1 MGVIIVKKS
10 SEIGKQHVIAVCSGL
25 RKYLKNDPLVNFSEP
40 VRKTVQYIVDLY
52 PDIQSV
58 IHNYETKHPD
68 LNPNLRLTLQNG
80 ETVNVNLFYIK
91 GKASIQP
98 KNLGAKSFLS
108 KYFLSQRLQNQFD
121 AYFIKEY
128 EVYLQTIL
136 DVKGYRNVYDQ
147 IPTLKKK
154 VHARYPKFEDEINP
168 FRKDFLFRLRE
179 YCFQLMK
186 DEFNEG
192 THGIKH
198 AFYELM
204 MQDTTNIITRYTSEN
219 KCLFVEQWKSAID
232 ATQEIQLY
240 KKGNETIGI
249 RAGTEALTIRFK
261 FESGPTSSVKLA
273 TSYERFP
280 EEAGVVQKNL
290 QLIKRFESAIGQHQ
304 QINKKDDSNAVGKC
318 NEAMVY
324 YRFLLTDPKIN
335 QVEDKQFQDLL
346 STYSPYVQHETLL
359 NMQQSS
365 KKTVEKINEYLQ
377 EKYGDYVI
385 DAIQLV
391 PDSYIEDHLD
401 TSDLKI
407 ILKVA
412 GKYVEEDLSLKAISK
427 RNVKITVKN
436 PGAGTILGP
445 LYFDVGSLIPLT
457 DRLKKE
463 FQQEQHTHKEVLEIV
478 SAELG
483 KCLQLA
489 SQDKLRKGLA
499 AIRGTATTVIS
510 NYTADQTLVL
520 AHNVIQG
527 EIEVYP
533 QTPSASQTTL
543 CWHDKQEELSLR
555 VKFGGGQKKGWSSL
569 KLACEYKV
577 NI

>member
-10 SEIGKQHVIAVCSGL
+10 SEIGKQHVLAVCSAI
-25 RKYLKNDPLVNFSEP
+25 RTYLKKAPLVNFSEP
-40 VRKTVQYIVDLY
+40 VQETVKFIVKQY
-52 PDIQSV
+52 PNIQSV
-58 IHNYETKHPD
+58 CNNYETDKPD
-68 LNPNLRLTLQNG
+68 FSPNLRLTLQNG

-98 KNLGAKSFLS
+98 KNLGAKSFLR
-108 KYFLSQRLQNQFD
+108 KYFLSQSLQNKFE

-128 EVYLQTIL
+128 ELYLQNIL

-168 FRKDFLFRLRE
+168 FRKYFLYSLRE

-186 DEFNEG
+186 DEFNEE
-192 THGIKH
+192 THGIEH
-198 AFYELM
+198 AFNELM
-204 MQDTTNIITRYTSEN
+204 MRDTTNIITRYTSKN
-219 KCLFVEQWKSAID
+219 KCLYVEQWKSAID
-232 ATQEIQLY
+232 EAQAIQLY

-249 RAGTEALTIRFK
+249 RAGSEALTIRFK
-261 FESGPTSSVKLA
+261 FESGPASSVKLA

-280 EEAGVVQKNL
+280 TVDGVEQKNL
-290 QLIKRFESAIGQHQ
+290 QLIKRFERAIGKHQ
-304 QINKKDDSNAVGKC
+304 QVNKKDDSNAVGKC

-324 YRFLLTDPKIN
+324 YRFLLTDPKIH
-335 QVEDKQFQDLL
+335 QVDDKQFQVMLE
-346 STYSPYVQHETLL
+346 TYSPYVHHETLL
-359 NMQQSS
+359 NIQQSS
-365 KKTVEKINEYLQ
+365 IKTVEKIDEYLL
-377 EKYGDYVI
+377 EKYGEYEL

-407 ILKVA
+407 ILKVDE
-412 GKYVEEDLSLKAISK
+412 KYVEENLSLKAISK

-445 LYFDVGSLIPLT
+445 LYFDIGSLTPLT
-457 DRLKKE
+457 DELKYK
-463 FQQEQHTHKEVLEIV
+463 FEQKQLTHTECLEIV

-489 SQDKLRKGLA
+489 NQEKLKKGLA
-499 AIRGTATTVIS
+499 AIRGTATTVIT
-510 NYTADQTLVL
+510 NYTDDQTLVL
-520 AHNVIQG
+520 AHNVIHG
-527 EIEVYP
+527 KIEVHP
-533 QTPSASQTTL
+533 KTPTPIQTTL
-543 CWHDKQEELSLR
+543 RWHEKQEELSLR
-555 VKFGGGQKKGWSSL
+555 VKFSGRQSKGWSTL

-577 NI
+577 KL